1 MRALI
6 GGVIGAIVFAGAVWA
21 IAGATTPA
29 NAGGPYQIYI
39 FDNAEEQSI
48 YALAVGDR
56 AAAAMV
62 EDCAGRL
69 MDDAYT
75 VVAGLRAR
83 SRNEHDGLSVV
94 WVEGEGSRVNLGRCG
109 QHEEDED
116 SERDDWDSLV
126 VVRGASAAQARHLIR
141 EIHGLSREDRNAMID
156 ALGLNRPARARR

>member
-6 GGVIGAIVFAGAVWA
+6 GGVIGAIVFASAVWA
-21 IAGATTPA
+21 LTGVTSPA

-48 YALAVGDR
+48 YAFAVGDR

-62 EDCAGRL
+62 ENCQGRV
-69 MDDAYT
+69 MDNARDI
-75 VVAGLRAR
+75 VADLRTR
-83 SRNEHDGLSVV
+83 SRNERDGLSVV
-94 WVEGEGSRVNLGRCG
+94 WVEGEGARIHLGHCG

-116 SERDDWDSLV
+116 PERDDWDSLV

-141 EIHGLSREDRNAMID
+141 EIHGLAREDREAMTT
-156 ALGLNRPARARR
+156 ALGLDRAARARR